1 MKPSIPPVNI
11 LPTQLARTYSFV
23 HPAALLAVLAV
34 RFEALVAGPVAEMLN
49 TLPFLALLQ
58 VTYVMVCLPP
68 AGSVLS
74 SSPVS
79 PVGEGDEKE
88 KEKEKRKLPLRAGK
102 LARKKNQAHAAGL
115 SAKLTVCTSSSFRRH
130 VSIMVNL
137 NCWCWC

>member
-34 RFEALVAGPVAEMLN
+34 RFEALVADPVAEMLN

-74 SSPVS
+74 SPPVS

-115 SAKLTVCTSSSFRRH
+115 SAKLTVCNLLLFRRH

-137 NCWCWC
+137 NCWC